1 MRLFKGE
8 KEERLIPHQAGSAFA
23 KAWQRQWPSDIEA
36 GDLVAVDWP
45 NQTGFVIEKVV
56 GVERLITNEIID
68 ATTIILAAT
77 PRDNIDYGAAI
88 IAILRRIVVA
98 QDLHLG
104 DRILVNRHADL
115 VRPAR
120 LAGKQSV
127 NRGNC

>member
-1 MRLFKGE
+1 M
-8 KEERLIPHQAGSAFA
+8 
-23 KAWQRQWPSDIEA
+23 
-36 GDLVAVDWP
+36 AVDWP

-98 QDLHLG
+98 QDLHLS